1 MKAYQI
7 EMIDTAIEGIIGLCF
22 EHRES
27 YYCFVVFSC
36 YLPPEQSKWGRDASS
51 FYSHLL
57 SQVYLYTEADA
68 IYICGDLNS
77 GIGRLDD
84 YINDVDDIPSRVA
97 LDGFVNHHGETLL
110 EILRTM

>member
-1 MKAYQI
+1 MNANKI
-7 EMIDTAIEGIIGLCF
+7 EIINKAIEGIIGLRV

-27 YYCFVVFSC
+27 DYCFVVFSC

-77 GIGRLDD
+77 RIGRVDD
-84 YINDVDDIPSRVA
+84 YINDIDDIPSRVA
-97 LDGFVNHHGETLL
+97 LDDFDNHHGDKPY
-110 EILRTM
+110 